1 MSNARGLLAVS
12 PLLVFIAV
20 YLVTSII
27 AGDFYK
33 MPLPV
38 AFLIASVYA
47 VAISRQKGLNERIA
61 TYSRGA
67 SDATVMLMIWV
78 FILAG
83 AFAEA
88 AKAAGCVDSTV
99 SLMLHILPDNM
110 VLAGLFVA
118 TCFIS
123 IAIGTSVGAIAAIV
137 PIAAGIA
144 EATSCDAVFVVAIVV
159 GGAFFGDNLSFI
171 SDTTIAATT
180 TMGCRM
186 SDKFKVNAAIVLPVA
201 LVVLIIYIVLGMNVE
216 TPSSLP
222 PVQWMKVLPYAVVF
236 LTAIFGLNVALVLAS
251 GLFLTAMIG
260 IIDGSYDFY
269 GWATA
274 AARGITGMGEL
285 IIITM
290 MAAGMFEVIRHNGG
304 IDYIIGKITRRIHSR
319 RGAETVAAALVVAVD
334 VCTANNTVAIIT
346 TATIARNI
354 ADRFHIDRRRMA
366 SILDTFSC
374 CAQGVIPYGAQ
385 LLTASS
391 LAGIAAVSIIP
402 HLYYPFILAAFALV
416 AIAIGYPKKWTS

>member
-1 MSNARGLLAVS
+1 MSDRKGLLAVS

-20 YLVTSII
+20 YLVTSLL

-47 VAISRQKGLNERIA
+47 VAISQQKGLSERIA
-61 TYSRGA
+61 TYSSGA
-67 SDATVMLMIWV
+67 GDRTVMLMIWV
-78 FILAG
+78 FVLAG
-83 AFAEA
+83 AFANA

-123 IAIGTSVGAIAAIV
+123 IAIGTSVGAIVAIV
-137 PIAAGIA
+137 PIAVGVA
-144 EATSCDAVFVVAIVV
+144 EATGSDTAFVVAIVV

-201 LVVLIIYIVLGMNVE
+201 LVALIIYVVLGMNVE
-216 TPSSLP
+216 TPSDLSA
-222 PVQWMKVLPYAVVF
+222 VQWEKVLPYAVVF
-236 LTAIFGLNVALVLAS
+236 LTAICGLNVTLVLAS
-251 GLFLTAMIG
+251 GLVLTAAIG
-260 IIDGSYDFY
+260 IVDGSYDFY
-269 GWATA
+269 GWASSA
-274 AARGITGMGEL
+274 AEGITGMGEL

-290 MAAGMFEVIRHNGG
+290 MAAGMFEAIRRNGG
-304 IDYIIGKITRRIHSR
+304 IDYIISKITRRIHGK
-319 RGAETVAAALVVAVD
+319 RGAETVSAALVAAVD

-346 TATIARNI
+346 TATIARDI
-354 ADRFHIDRRRMA
+354 ADRFHVDRRRMA

-391 LAGIAAVSIIP
+391 LAGVAATSIIP
-402 HLYYPFILAAFALV
+402 HLYYPFLLAAFAF
-416 AIAIGYPKKWTS
+416 IAILIRYPKRWTS